1 MIAVKIYGGL
11 AGQMLQYSIGRTL
24 SEKCNTSLYLDISWY
39 KNRNFQEEQYPREF
53 KLHNLNTAYKI
64 LDVSGPLN
72 KFIYTKYCRGLN
84 PFYLRPVLEKDFS
97 KFDASVME
105 AGNNLFLDGY
115 FFSHKYFIANRQ
127 LLSQELSPKIKMN
140 ADNAYYLDKIRN
152 SNSVSVHF
160 RRGDY
165 TLTDFHGLLQNSYY
179 QQAVDIIKQKANN
192 PNLFVFS
199 DEPLWVKENITFDVP
214 FEIVDINKDEYNF
227 LDIELMKNCKHN
239 IIANSGFSWWGALL
253 NYHSNSIVIAP
264 RKWTNSQHAEFE
276 NMPDNWI
283 TI

>member
-24 SEKCNTSLYLDISWY
+24 SEKYRTSLYLDISWY
-39 KNRNFQEEQYPREF
+39 KNSNFQNEQYPREF
-53 KLHNLNTAYKI
+53 KLDKLKTAYKI
-64 LDVSGPLN
+64 LDVSDPLN

-84 PFYLRPVLEKDFS
+84 PFYLKPVHEKDFS
-97 KFDASVME
+97 KFDPTVIE

-115 FFSHKYFIANRQ
+115 FFSHKYFISNRQ
-127 LLSQELSPKIKMN
+127 LLSQQLSPKMKMN
-140 ADNAYYLDKIRN
+140 DDNINFLHKIRN

-165 TLTDFHGLLQNSYY
+165 KLTDFFGLLQISYY
-179 QQAVDIIKQKANN
+179 QQAVDIIKQKVND
-192 PNLFVFS
+192 PKLFIFS
-199 DEPLWVKENITFDVP
+199 DEPLWVRENIKFDIP
-214 FEIVDINKDEYNF
+214 YEIVDINKDEYNF

-253 NYHSNSIVIAP
+253 NYNINSIVIAP
-264 RKWTNSQHAEFE
+264 RKWINSQNPEFE
-276 NMPDNWI
+276 NIPNNWI